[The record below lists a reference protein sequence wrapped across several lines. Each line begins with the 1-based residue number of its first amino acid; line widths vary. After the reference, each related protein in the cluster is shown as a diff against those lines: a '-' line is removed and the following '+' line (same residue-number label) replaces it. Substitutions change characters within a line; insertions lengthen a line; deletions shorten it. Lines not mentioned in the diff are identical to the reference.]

1 MVHGLYF
8 SSDNVL
14 SIRCYTNELCAR
26 VRYLGWCMGAP
37 TLLTVFKSQQFFSTT
52 EVNSQTKSKAFCN
65 RASLQKQPTVHGA
78 STEWR
83 CETSWC

>member
-1 MVHGLYF
+1 MFEIGRE
-8 SSDNVL
+8 NVQL
-14 SIRCYTNELCAR
+14 KIKTVKSIRN
-26 VRYLGWCMGAP
+26 RYLAYS
-37 TLLTVFKSQQFFSTT
+37 LSQQFFSTT
-52 EVNSQTKSKAFCN
+52 EVNSQTKSKASYN

>member
-1 MVHGLYF
+1 MKTFLRRTLNLQCANKVVPINPLGPIVHGLYF

-37 TLLTVFKSQQFFSTT
+37 IPCLQFVST
-52 EVNSQTKSKAFCN
+52 AF
-65 RASLQKQPTVHGA
+65 
-78 STEWR
+78 
-83 CETSWC
+83 